1 MKLFFGG
8 SKAKTTPKD
17 AIITLRENLSM
28 LEKRETHLQAKIDNE
43 TRIAQANVSRNKQAA
58 LAALKRRKMLEAQ
71 LEKLSGSRLTLE
83 AQVMTIEGANVN
95 LEMMKAMEKGN
106 EAMKQIHKD
115 LDIDKVD
122 ATMDEIREQM
132 DLANGIS
139 EAISQPQ
146 LFGVDMDEDELAA
159 ELEGLEQEELDKQ
172 LLNAERAPVA
182 LPRVPAGAQ
191 PAVAQAQ
198 AQQQQRQAQARKA
211 AASDAED
218 EDEDAELAELRE
230 SMRMEA

>member
-1 MKLFFGG
+1 
-8 SKAKTTPKD
+8 
-17 AIITLRENLSM
+17 
-28 LEKRETHLQAKIDNE
+28 
-43 TRIAQANVSRNKQAA
+43 QAA
-58 LAALKRRKMLEAQ
+58 LMALKRRKMLEGQ

-95 LEMMKAMEKGN
+95 LEMMKAMEKGKD
-106 EAMKQIHKD
+106 AMKQIHKD

-122 ATMDEIREQM
+122 TTMDEIREQM

-146 LFGVDMDEDELAA
+146 LFGAEIDEDELTA

-172 LLNAERAPVA
+172 LLNAESAPVA
-182 LPRVPAGAQ
+182 LPHVPAQKQAQKQAQQKQAQ
-191 PAVAQAQ
+191 PA
-198 AQQQQRQAQARKA
+198 RKA
-211 AASDAED
+211 SVSEED
-218 EDEDAELAELRE
+218 EDDELAELRE

>member
-8 SKAKTTPKD
+8 NKAKTTPKD

-43 TRIAQANVSRNKQAA
+43 TRIARANVSSNKQAA
-58 LAALKRRKMLEAQ
+58 LMALKRRKMLEGQ

-95 LEMMKAMEKGN
+95 LEMMKAMEKGKD
-106 EAMKQIHKD
+106 AMKQIHKD

-122 ATMDEIREQM
+122 TTMDEIREQM

-146 LFGVDMDEDELAA
+146 LFGAEIDEDELTA

-172 LLNAERAPVA
+172 LLNAESAPVA
-182 LPRVPAGAQ
+182 LPHVPAQKQAQKQAQQKQAQ
-191 PAVAQAQ
+191 PA
-198 AQQQQRQAQARKA
+198 RKA
-211 AASDAED
+211 SVSEED
-218 EDEDAELAELRE
+218 EDDELAELRE